1 MQGPR
6 TTAAAAILLV
16 RCGALLDLPEA
27 PELAGKSH
35 AGATRAGDPR
45 GSRHGAPLPPAEPDR
60 PLVPAVP
67 LGASVDAGGA
77 RPLTPIASETS
88 TPDAGIRL
96 EPGASLEPEGP
107 ADAGVDAA
115 AEPVP

>member
-27 PELAGKSH
+27 PELAAKSH
-35 AGATRAGDPR
+35 ARATRPGDPR
-45 GSRHGAPLPPAEPDR
+45 GSRHGAPVPPAEPGG

-67 LGASVDAGGA
+67 LGASVDAGA

-88 TPDAGIRL
+88 APDASTRL
-96 EPGASLEPEGP
+96 GPREPEGP
-107 ADAGVDAA
+107 ADAGADAA